1 MKKANKSPLP
11 DRLQHHNLSSTTILR
26 AGGRARRSPQIMKAL
41 ILIGLSLFA
50 GVFAALAD
58 KPKTE
63 NKDWE
68 QACGG
73 SNIAVTSVA
82 GKIVTIDAVAEHFAE
97 GRQWQCHFK
106 DGEIISAVY
115 RHFTVTRKAA
125 DDAGQFTTESKE
137 DRVEV
142 FHLPD
147 HDLSKL
153 DPELRKDLAEVI
165 AIAKN
170 QGEQDAPSNGG

>member
-1 MKKANKSPLP
+1 MKP
-11 DRLQHHNLSSTTILR
+11 
-26 AGGRARRSPQIMKAL
+26 L
-41 ILIGLSLFA
+41 ILTSLTL
-50 GVFAALAD
+50 VLAALAAIAEA
-58 KPKTE
+58 PKTE

-82 GKIVTIDAVAEHFAE
+82 GKIVVIDAFAEHFAE

-106 DGEIISAVY
+106 DGKIVSAVF
-115 RHFTVTRKAA
+115 RHFIVTRKAA
-125 DDAGQFTTESKE
+125 GDAGEFTTELEE

-142 FHLPD
+142 FHFPD

-153 DPELRKDLAEVI
+153 DAEMRKDLSEVI
-165 AIAKN
+165 AIAK
-170 QGEQDAPSNGG
+170 QGEQGVGGQPATTPRVGD